1 MGWNNRLKV
10 VTIGEV
16 MLRLSVP
23 HHERFIQADQF
34 QVHYAGGEANV
45 AVGLAQMGQKAIH
58 VTCFPS
64 NDLGLAARNELV
76 RWGIEPKHIYF
87 EKGRMGVY
95 FLENGAM
102 QRASSIIY
110 DRSGSAFAL
119 WEGKELDW
127 DYILDGAD
135 YFHWTGI
142 TPAISQR
149 AADLLKTGLQ
159 EANRKGVRVTADIN
173 YRKNL
178 FDYGK
183 TPREILSSLIPYAQV
198 IVGGISGI
206 ENATG
211 IQGSSFEEVCRK
223 VVKEYPNVEIIA
235 NTTRT
240 IVSSSVNRLSGVL
253 WNGQDI
259 FQTEDYEL
267 SHIVD
272 RIGGG
277 DAFMAGL
284 IYGLA
289 HYDDQ
294 KAIEFATVAGVL
306 KHSIPGDALL
316 CSAEEIAEV
325 LSGNQVGKLKR

>member
-1 MGWNNRLKV
+1 MGWNNKLNV
-10 VTIGEV
+10 VTVGEV

-23 HHERFIQADQF
+23 HHERFAQANQF

-45 AVGLAQMGQKAIH
+45 AVALAQMGQKAIH
-58 VTCFPS
+58 VTCFPQ
-64 NDLGLAARNELV
+64 NQLGQAARSELA
-76 RWGIEPKHIYF
+76 RWGVDTDHIYF

-110 DRSGSAFAL
+110 DRKDSAFAL
-119 WEGKELDW
+119 WEGKEINW
-127 DYILDGAD
+127 DKILNGVD

-142 TPAISQR
+142 TPAISQK

-159 EANRKGVRVTADIN
+159 EANRKGVQVTADIN

-183 TPREILSSLIPYAQV
+183 TPKEVLSSLIPYVQV
-198 IVGGISGI
+198 VVGGLSGI

-211 IQGSSFEEVCRK
+211 IQAANFEEACWK
-223 VVKEYPNVEIIA
+223 VKEQYPNVEMIA
-235 NTTRT
+235 DTTRT
-240 IVSSSVNRLSGVL
+240 IVSSSVNRLSGSL
-253 WNGQDI
+253 WNGVDFFHTQ
-259 FQTEDYEL
+259 EYEL

-289 HYDDQ
+289 HFDQQ

-306 KHSIPGDALL
+306 KHSVPGDALL
-316 CSAEEIAEV
+316 CSVEEIEDV
-325 LSGNQVGKLKR
+325 WSGNQVGKLKR

>member
-1 MGWNNRLKV
+1 MGRSNRLKV
-10 VTIGEV
+10 ITIGEV

-23 HHERFIQADQF
+23 HHQRFVQADQF

-45 AVGLAQMGQKAIH
+45 AVALAQMGQEATHI
-58 VTCFPS
+58 TCFPK
-64 NDLGLAARNELV
+64 NNLGLAARNELV
-76 RWGIEPKHIYF
+76 RWGVCADQVYF
-87 EKGRMGVY
+87 DQGRMGVY

-110 DRSGSAFAL
+110 DRSDSAFAL
-119 WEGKELDW
+119 WDGRQLDW
-127 DYILDGAD
+127 GSILEGVD

-149 AADLLKTGLQ
+149 AADILKRGLQ

-183 TPREILSSLIPYAQV
+183 TPREVLSDLIPYVQ
-198 IVGGISGI
+198 ILVGGLSGI

-211 IQGSSFEEVCRK
+211 IQANTFEEVCLK
-223 VVKEYPNVEIIA
+223 VKEQYPNIEAIA
-235 NTTRT
+235 DTTRT
-240 IVSSSVNRLSGVL
+240 IVSSSINRLAGTL
-253 WNGQDI
+253 WDGEE
-259 FQTEDYEL
+259 FYYTKEYEL
-267 SHIVD
+267 THIVD

-284 IYGLA
+284 IYGLS
-289 HYDDQ
+289 HYEPQ

-316 CSAEEIAEV
+316 CKVEEIEEV
-325 LSGNQVGKLKR
+325 WTGNQVGKLKR

>member
-1 MGWNNRLKV
+1 MGWNNKLKV

-34 QVHYAGGEANV
+34 KVHYAGGEANV
-45 AVGLAQMGQKAIH
+45 AVALAQMGQRAIH

-64 NDLGLAARNELV
+64 NDLGLAARSDLV
-76 RWGIEPKHIYF
+76 RWGVEPEHIYF

-110 DRSGSAFAL
+110 DRGGSAFAL

-127 DYILDGAD
+127 DQILDGAD

-149 AADLLKTGLQ
+149 AADMLKTGLQ
-159 EANRKGVRVTADIN
+159 EANRKGIRVTADIN

-183 TPREILSSLIPYAQV
+183 TPREVLSGLIPYVQV
-198 IVGGISGI
+198 VVGGLSGI

-211 IQGSSFEEVCRK
+211 IQAANLEEACWK
-223 VVKEYPNVEIIA
+223 VKEQYPNVEIIA
-235 NTTRT
+235 DTTRT
-240 IVSSSVNRLSGVL
+240 IVSSSVNRLSGAL
-253 WNGQDI
+253 WNGKDFFHTQ
-259 FQTEDYEL
+259 EYEL

-289 HYDDQ
+289 HFEPQ
-294 KAIEFATVAGVL
+294 KAIDFATVAGVM

-316 CSAEEIAEV
+316 CKVEEIIDV